1 MSFKKVCVIGL
12 GYIGLPTAAVLARS
26 GYDVFGVDVDNYIV
40 DTVNQG
46 EIHIVEPELKG
57 CVGDAVAAGK
67 LKAFSSPQAAD
78 IFIICVPT
86 PFVESAGLPTPNIEI
101 VLSAAE
107 SIGAVVKEGDLIIL
121 ESTSPVGTTE
131 KVQKTLED
139 VGVDVAKINIAYC
152 PERVLPGNIL
162 VELIGNDRIVGG
174 LTPAATLAAAKF
186 CRSFVNGQVFETDAK
201 TAEMCKLAENSYRDV
216 NIAFANE
223 LSLLCHQENINVW
236 NLISLA
242 NRHPRVDILQPGP
255 GVGGH
260 CIAVDPWFI
269 ISKDLKNSR
278 LIKTGREVNN
288 HKTDWVIN
296 EIKVAVEKYTLE
308 RGEKPKIICMGLTF
322 KPNIGDIRESPAI
335 RVVEQLKTEGFE
347 VVAVEPNLK
356 SHSSIGLVEVGV
368 INTDEA
374 VVAILVNHREFNDC
388 LIKERLRLIS
398 ALDFCGLLRN

>member
-1 MSFKKVCVIGL
+1 MV
-12 GYIGLPTAAVLARS
+12 
-26 GYDVFGVDVDNYIV
+26 
-40 DTVNQG
+40 
-46 EIHIVEPELKG
+46 
-57 CVGDAVAAGK
+57 
-67 LKAFSSPQAAD
+67 
-78 IFIICVPT
+78 
-86 PFVESAGLPTPNIEI
+86 
-101 VLSAAE
+101 
-107 SIGAVVKEGDLIIL
+107 
-121 ESTSPVGTTE
+121 
-131 KVQKTLED
+131 
-139 VGVDVAKINIAYC
+139 
-152 PERVLPGNIL
+152 
-162 VELIGNDRIVGG
+162 
-174 LTPAATLAAAKF
+174 
-186 CRSFVNGQVFETDAK
+186 
-201 TAEMCKLAENSYRDV
+201 
-216 NIAFANE
+216 
-223 LSLLCHQENINVW
+223 
-236 NLISLA
+236 
-242 NRHPRVDILQPGP
+242 
-255 GVGGH
+255 
-260 CIAVDPWFI
+260 I